1 MMRRKWE
8 QSLGRYVNARILVLV
23 GTLDTCWYVENK
35 WSRGN
40 ISTDGFRNGHAFLYQ
55 DRMSPIFWVFAY
67 RHATWIYNRI
77 LHSTLEV
84 IQSFLNSCMPEEH
97 ALIDCIFCFVIV
109 TIGFL
114 DLHLESTRGGR
125 CIFRAFIDMRCSI
138 FGIRTG
144 VANGLNSLQRGVW
157 WIL

>member
-1 MMRRKWE
+1 M
-8 QSLGRYVNARILVLV
+8 NARILVLV

-55 DRMSPIFWVFAY
+55 GRMSPIFWVFAY

-97 ALIDCIFCFVIV
+97 ALINYILCFVIV
-109 TIGFL
+109 TSGFL
-114 DLHLESTRGGR
+114 DLQPGINTGRKMYIWGFHRHAMWHIWYSNRSRERFEQSTTWCLMKTLNR
-125 CIFRAFIDMRCSI
+125 DEMR
-138 FGIRTG
+138 
-144 VANGLNSLQRGVW
+144 
-157 WIL
+157 